1 MSFVFQEGL
10 LSSLTNLKSI
20 TVPRNAFQ
28 SYPTG
33 GPSQFCSVEVS
44 GQLHVIFFFYNQNIH
59 CGIQKKQNH
68 ILFALVMCWLK
79 V

>member
-44 GQLHVIFFFYNQNIH
+44 GKLIFLFHNPNIH
-59 CGIQKKQNH
+59 CGTQKKQDQ